1 METPKFAEFICLSL
15 YLTCEFWTSL
25 ASNLA
30 MCLCFVVETLGFTP
44 ATFLPGPESC
54 WKCICCLWVM
64 TLLMNC
70 RSFSSYDELNNEA
83 EFFISIVTSKKMK
96 VTLSRAISSS
106 KLTEI
111 ASVVKTCASSLHCDT
126 CKGNDVKWN
135 SCLPWEELI
144 FMIQKTSYSPV
155 SD

>member
-83 EFFISIVTSKKMK
+83 EFFISIVTSKKNESDIVQSNFFIK
-96 VTLSRAISSS
+96 ADRNSICGENLCLIT
-106 KLTEI
+106 
-111 ASVVKTCASSLHCDT
+111 SL
-126 CKGNDVKWN
+126 
-135 SCLPWEELI
+135 
-144 FMIQKTSYSPV
+144 
-155 SD
+155 